1 MGILNRTRNPR
12 RGRGTS
18 GSPGGDGEKDRHGD
32 QYRSPGGAGRRPEP
46 GDDTGRSRARAPGGG
61 VEGVRRIPFDP
72 GASTAPSAWR
82 EGALTRILELEA
94 LYDWVEYRSDSAAPS
109 AETATAPDPPP
120 GCVAVTARDHL
131 ASARHAAQ
139 HQHGWWRSV
148 SGATHERVSSNCDA
162 AEADLLRKAPD
173 DYLYGQLPNFL
184 AHAERHLDRD
194 DMRLRSFRALVER
207 LNERLEQPSG
217 AAHQRLRPDR
227 SDPPPI
233 TGAERTQIVAA
244 VRAASSQA
252 GREQMR
258 VRSFRNVLIVTTVVM
273 TVLAVGVALFGL
285 RNPTAIPLCFTPVQQ
300 NGGRLMVCPTEQN
313 AFTAAEDLDAV
324 LARTVDRLDLLTIE
338 FAGLIAAAISAA
350 LALKNLRGSS
360 VPFGLPIALALLK
373 LPMGALTA
381 LVGLVLM
388 RGEFVPG
395 LSALDSSAQILA
407 WAVLF
412 GYAQQLFTRFV
423 DQRAQNVLDSV
434 RGAKSTAAEESPGGQ
449 AGDRTPAPNG
459 RAPARPA

>member
-1 MGILNRTRNPR
+1 
-12 RGRGTS
+12 
-18 GSPGGDGEKDRHGD
+18 
-32 QYRSPGGAGRRPEP
+32 
-46 GDDTGRSRARAPGGG
+46 
-61 VEGVRRIPFDP
+61 
-72 GASTAPSAWR
+72 
-82 EGALTRILELEA
+82 
-94 LYDWVEYRSDSAAPS
+94 
-109 AETATAPDPPP
+109 
-120 GCVAVTARDHL
+120 
-131 ASARHAAQ
+131 
-139 HQHGWWRSV
+139 
-148 SGATHERVSSNCDA
+148 
-162 AEADLLRKAPD
+162 
-173 DYLYGQLPNFL
+173 
-184 AHAERHLDRD
+184 
-194 DMRLRSFRALVER
+194 
-207 LNERLEQPSG
+207 
-217 AAHQRLRPDR
+217 
-227 SDPPPI
+227 
-233 TGAERTQIVAA
+233 
-244 VRAASSQA
+244 
-252 GREQMR
+252 
-258 VRSFRNVLIVTTVVM
+258 
-273 TVLAVGVALFGL
+273 
-285 RNPTAIPLCFTPVQQ
+285 
-300 NGGRLMVCPTEQN
+300 MVCPTEQN

-449 AGDRTPAPNG
+449 AGDRTPRRTAGPR
-459 RAPARPA
+459 RAPPDLRGTGPGPFRAVPGHMPKGGTAAAVPALRVVRSDQRP